1 MSFFSSLAAGEN
13 ANGDNKIPRRREKKT
28 GIETATAAGD
38 EEQLG
43 KLTFLF

>member
-1 MSFFSSLAAGEN
+1 MLMETIKYQGE
-13 ANGDNKIPRRREKKT
+13 EKKT